1 MLVNTGSTL
10 QPGTAPILSVRD
22 LRVSLYT
29 RRGEGKAVDGVTF
42 DLYRGETLGLV
53 GESGCGKSLTAL
65 SVVGLHPQPPARIV
79 AGEVLFD
86 GVNLVQLTSE
96 QLRSYRGKRIA
107 MILQDPMT
115 SLNPVLTIG
124 DQLGEPLRLH
134 RRLRGRN
141 LTARMIEI
149 LKLLRIPAPE
159 RRLHDYPHQFSG
171 GMRQRV
177 VGAIALSC
185 DPEILIADEPTT
197 SLDVTVQTAY
207 LALLKNIQKEVG
219 LSIIFITHDFGIV
232 AKMCDRV
239 AVMYAG
245 RIVETAPTV
254 ALFDHPGHP
263 YTEALLN
270 SVPDVR
276 TTPRRLRSIEG
287 APPRTHDRPV
297 GCAFAPR
304 CPYVMPHCRD
314 QIPPDVQIAP
324 GQTVSCWKHT

>member
-1 MLVNTGSTL
+1 MESASPSAVS
-10 QPGTAPILSVRD
+10 PILSVRD
-22 LRVSLYT
+22 LRIHLHT
-29 RRGEGKAVDGVTF
+29 RRGEGKAVDGVNF

-65 SVVGLHPQPPARIV
+65 SLIGLHPQPPARVV
-79 AGEVLFD
+79 AGSALFD
-86 GVNLVQLTSE
+86 GVDLVQLTSE
-96 QLRSYRGKRIA
+96 QLRAYRGKRIA

-115 SLNPVLTIG
+115 SLNPVLTIR

-134 RRLRGRN
+134 RQLRGRE
-141 LTARMIEI
+141 LTARMIEV
-149 LKLLRIPAPE
+149 LTLLRVPSAE
-159 RRLHDYPHQFSG
+159 QRLDDYPHQFSG

-185 DPEILIADEPTT
+185 NPEILIADEPTT
-197 SLDVTVQTAY
+197 SLDVTIQSAY
-207 LALLKNIQKEVG
+207 LALLKSIQSEVG

-245 RIVETAPTV
+245 RIVETAPTE

-263 YTEALLN
+263 YTEALLS

-276 TTPRRLRSIEG
+276 TIPKRLRSIEG
-287 APPRTHDRPV
+287 APPRIYDRPS
-297 GCAFAPR
+297 GCSFAPR
-304 CPYVMPHCRD
+304 CPYVMSRCREE
-314 QIPPDVQIAP
+314 IPPDVQVGP
-324 GQTVSCWKHT
+324 GQTANCWKHA